1 MVAEAF
7 FLSVHLV
14 AVAEVA
20 KVSFA
25 AVVEEELSVSAEEV
39 AMAPSADL
47 LDTAAVEQ
55 AVWAEV
61 AAEDLEPVVE
71 ESVVVEELGVAVV
84 DAVSAGGA
92 STVVAAAAGESD

>member
-7 FLSVHLV
+7 FLSVRLV

-25 AVVEEELSVSAEEV
+25 AVVEEELSVSAEEG
-39 AMAPSADL
+39 ATAPLADL

-61 AAEDLEPVVE
+61 VEDLEPVVE
-71 ESVVVEELGVAVV
+71 ESVVVEELGVAVA
-84 DAVSAGGA
+84 DAVSAAGA
-92 STVVAAAAGESD
+92 LTVVASAAGESD

>member
-1 MVAEAF
+1 VVAEAF
-7 FLSVHLV
+7 FLSVRLV
-14 AVAEVA
+14 AVAGVA

-25 AVVEEELSVSAEEV
+25 AVVEEELSVSAEEG

-61 AAEDLEPVVE
+61 AVEDLEPVVG
-71 ESVVVEELGVAVV
+71 ESVVEELGVAVV
-84 DAVSAGGA
+84 DAVSAGA
-92 STVVAAAAGESD
+92 LTVVAAAAVGESD

>member
-1 MVAEAF
+1 VVAEAF
-7 FLSVHLV
+7 FLSVRLV
-14 AVAEVA
+14 AVAGVA

-25 AVVEEELSVSAEEV
+25 AVVEEELSVSVEEG

-61 AAEDLEPVVE
+61 VAEDLEPVVE
-71 ESVVVEELGVAVV
+71 ESVVEELGVAVV
-84 DAVSAGGA
+84 DAVSAAGA
-92 STVVAAAAGESD
+92 STVVASAAGESD